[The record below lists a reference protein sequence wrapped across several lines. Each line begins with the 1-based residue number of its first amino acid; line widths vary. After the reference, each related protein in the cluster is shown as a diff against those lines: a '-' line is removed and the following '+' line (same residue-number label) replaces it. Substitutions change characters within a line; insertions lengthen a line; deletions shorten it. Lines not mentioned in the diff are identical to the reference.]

1 MPVAAVFPPG
11 AAWRFA
17 EVLIWIALY
26 LALAETLG
34 FVLTAGVLLLAYLMR
49 LGTRPLT
56 AATITLL
63 LVPAMYHVFAVIL
76 RVPLPRGL
84 FGW

>member
-1 MPVAAVFPPG
+1 
-11 AAWRFA
+11 
-17 EVLIWIALY
+17 
-26 LALAETLG
+26 
-34 FVLTAGVLLLAYLMR
+34 LTAGGLLLAYLMR

-56 AATITLL
+56 AAATTLL
-63 LVPAMYHVFAVIL
+63 IVPAMYQVFAVIL